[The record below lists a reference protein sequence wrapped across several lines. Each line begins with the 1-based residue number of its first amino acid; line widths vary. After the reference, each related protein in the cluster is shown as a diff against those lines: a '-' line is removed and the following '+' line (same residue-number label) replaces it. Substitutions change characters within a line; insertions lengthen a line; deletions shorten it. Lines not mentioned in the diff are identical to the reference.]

1 MTDQTMPDQ
10 DKRANRLR
18 YAMVAGFVLVLVAG
32 VALWLLLTRYGE
44 TTEDA
49 YVEGNIVPVTSQ
61 VSGTVTMIGADNTD
75 HVEVGQALVSL
86 NDTDARLAFDSAKA
100 ALGKAVRAT
109 RAQYRL
115 VDQSQADLRARRND
129 VRKAEQDL
137 ARRLLIAES
146 GAVSGEELAHARNI
160 LANARDG
167 LDGTQQALAQRS
179 AMVDNVSLR
188 QHPDVVAAASNLR
201 TAFVNLKRTNVA
213 APVTGTITKR
223 SVQVGQR
230 IAPAMA
236 MMAIVPLDNLWVN
249 ANFKESQLQHLRIG
263 QPVEL
268 IADVYGND
276 TVFHGRI
283 IGLDA
288 GTGSAF
294 ALLPAQNATGNWIK
308 VTQRIPVRIA
318 LDPREINRNPLRI
331 GLSMHVRVDT
341 RDRSGAV
348 LSGAKPKD
356 ARYTTSVFNDELA
369 DADALID
376 SIVRANAGGSSG
388 R

>member
-1 MTDQTMPDQ
+1 MTDQTMPEQ

-18 YAMVAGFVLVLVAG
+18 YAMAAGFVLTLVVG

-49 YVEGNIVPVTSQ
+49 YVEGNVVPVTSQ
-61 VSGTVTMIGADNTD
+61 VSGTVTTIGADNTD
-75 HVEVGQALVSL
+75 HVEAGQALVSL
-86 NDTDARLAFDSAKA
+86 NGADAQLAFDSAKA

-109 RAQYRL
+109 RVQYRQ

-137 ARRLLIAES
+137 ARRLQIVES
-146 GAVSGEELAHARNI
+146 GAVSGEEVAHARDI
-160 LANARDG
+160 LANARDA

-188 QHPDVVAAASNLR
+188 QHPDVLAAASNLR

-230 IAPAMA
+230 IAPGMA

-268 IADVYGND
+268 TADVYGGG

-318 LDPREINRNPLRI
+318 LDTREIIRHPLRI

-341 RDRSGAV
+341 HDRSGAV
-348 LSGAKPKD
+348 LSGTERKD
-356 ARYTTSVFNDELA
+356 ARYATSVFKDELA